1 MSELL
6 SIVLSSIHAD
16 MARAERAAMNLAN
29 SQTPG
34 YKREVH
40 HAAPFGARIE
50 AAGVTRAEGGA
61 NPTIALQTDPRP
73 GTLKA
78 TGQALDLAIVGDGWF
93 EVSTAQ
99 GLAYTRQGNFRLDRE
114 GRLVTQQGD
123 AVMGTSGVIQLLH
136 GSPRIDNAGR
146 VYEGSRT
153 EGGTTSMEAAAIG
166 QVKVVQFEDAH
177 AFRRLGNGLVA
188 HDGSAA
194 AVAPEASVEIQQ
206 GFLENSNV
214 VPMRE
219 MVELMQAVRHLE
231 TMQKVAM
238 GYDELL
244 GISVRKLGEN
254 G

>member
-1 MSELL
+1 MSDLL

-16 MARAERAAMNLAN
+16 MARADRAAMNLAN

-50 AAGVTRAEGGA
+50 AAGAGRAERAAIPGGQG
-61 NPTIALQTDPRP
+61 QTDQRP

-78 TGQALDLAIVGDGWF
+78 TGEALDLAIVGDGWF

-99 GLAYTRQGNFRLDRE
+99 GLAYTRQGNFRLDRD

-123 AVMGTSGVIQLLH
+123 PVMGTSGVIQLLH
-136 GSPRIDNAGR
+136 GSPRIDAAGR
-146 VYEGSRT
+146 VYEGSRA
-153 EGGTTSMEAAAIG
+153 ESGIASMSPTAIG
-166 QVKVVQFEDAH
+166 QVKVVQFESTNAMQ
-177 AFRRLGNGLVA
+177 RLGNGLMA
-188 HDGSAA
+188 HGGTAVVAA
-194 AVAPEASVEIQQ
+194 AEASVQIQQ

-231 TMQKVAM
+231 TMQKVAI

-244 GISVRKLGEN
+244 GTSIRKLGEN

>member
-1 MSELL
+1 MNELL

-16 MARAERAAMNLAN
+16 MARADRAAMNLAN

-40 HAAPFGARIE
+40 HAAPFGARLE
-50 AAGVTRAEGGA
+50 AAAAARAQRNAIAGGQV
-61 NPTIALQTDPRP
+61 QTDQRP

-78 TGQALDLAIVGDGWF
+78 TGEALDLAIAGDGWF

-123 AVMGTSGVIQLLH
+123 PVMGTSGVIQLLH
-136 GSPRIDNAGR
+136 GSPRIDTAGR
-146 VYEGSRT
+146 VYEGSRAAS
-153 EGGTTSMEAAAIG
+153 GMTSMAAAAVG
-166 QVKVVQFEDAH
+166 QLKVVQFENTSALQ
-177 AFRRLGNGLVA
+177 RLGNGLLA
-188 HDGSAA
+188 YGGTAA
-194 AVAPEASVEIQQ
+194 ATAAEASVQIQQ

-231 TMQKVAM
+231 TMQKVAI

-244 GISVRKLGEN
+244 GTSIRKLGEN